1 MNNIIILQY
10 TPQCL
15 KVATYLLADYLQEAS
30 TFSADGSPV
39 AICGDFNAPHKYE
52 GPDGSLSAR
61 NRTLSSNLGTY
72 FFRARLCG
80 P

>member
-1 MNNIIILQY
+1 MVVKVNNIIILQY

-39 AICGDFNAPHKYE
+39 AICGDFNAPHK
-52 GPDGSLSAR
+52 
-61 NRTLSSNLGTY
+61 
-72 FFRARLCG
+72 
-80 P
+80 